1 MMEKWLNCFLFLF
14 FVFQQQPGIK
24 RTEKLIEHSVGNRK
38 ADDIRLKVLIFKAEF
53 QTTMQ

>member
-1 MMEKWLNCFLFLF
+1 METCLNFFLFLF

-24 RTEKLIEHSVGNRK
+24 RTDRLMEHSFGNRK
-38 ADDIRLKVLIFKAEF
+38 ADDIRLKALIFKTEF